1 MTTQAQSPR
10 RLHGD
15 SASRRASAGVTL
27 IELMIAVAIVGILTA
42 IAYPSYQSYIAR
54 TNRGAAASCLLQ
66 YAQFME
72 RYYTTNL
79 TYVDAEPELGCS
91 TENDLNRRYTIELDD
106 DLTQGTYTLTATP
119 TQLQTRADTQQCGVL
134 TLDQT
139 GARTPT
145 TGCW

>member
-1 MTTQAQSPR
+1 MTTQAQS
-10 RLHGD
+10 L
-15 SASRRASAGVTL
+15 RRASAGVTL

-42 IAYPSYQSYIAR
+42 IAYPSYQSHVAR

-79 TYVDAEPELGCS
+79 TYVGAAPDLGCA
-91 TENDLNRRYTIELDD
+91 TEGQLDRRYAIALDED
-106 DLTQGTYTLTATP
+106 DLTQGTYTLTASP
-119 TQLQTRADTQQCGVL
+119 TQMQTRADTQQCGVL

-139 GARTPT
+139 GARTPA